1 MLLLGYYRFTATM
14 YLLTQESKTWKIE
27 EEARLRFSA
36 LNEADATHRFLTAL
50 FMDYTL
56 LPTILSFQA
65 NSHSVSTREITV
77 HNCDNY
83 GFLGSPENQ
92 LSTKQNTL
100 PGQCSIESSEISAPV
115 LPKNTYILCYFGI
128 VIFQASSLLTK
139 SIALN

>member
-1 MLLLGYYRFTATM
+1 MDGPLPTTKDLHQILGFLYFKSQGMIGENCKKLEILQLFSAFMLLLGYYRFTATM

-77 HNCDNY
+77 HII
-83 GFLGSPENQ
+83 G
-92 LSTKQNTL
+92 K
-100 PGQCSIESSEISAPV
+100 ISFTPCC
-115 LPKNTYILCYFGI
+115 LYL
-128 VIFQASSLLTK
+128 
-139 SIALN
+139 

>member
-1 MLLLGYYRFTATM
+1 M

-36 LNEADATHRFLTAL
+36 LNEADATRRFLTAL

-77 HNCDNY
+77 HNV
-83 GFLGSPENQ
+83 GKGSF
-92 LSTKQNTL
+92 S
-100 PGQCSIESSEISAPV
+100 
-115 LPKNTYILCYFGI
+115 
-128 VIFQASSLLTK
+128 
-139 SIALN
+139 

>member
-1 MLLLGYYRFTATM
+1 M

-65 NSHSVSTREITV
+65 NSHSVSTREKLV
-77 HNCDNY
+77 KAV
-83 GFLGSPENQ
+83 SV
-92 LSTKQNTL
+92 K
-100 PGQCSIESSEISAPV
+100 GQRDM
-115 LPKNTYILCYFGI
+115 TYRSVQDTAGGMK
-128 VIFQASSLLTK
+128 T
-139 SIALN
+139 

>member
-1 MLLLGYYRFTATM
+1 M

-83 GFLGSPENQ
+83 VFWGSPENQ
-92 LSTKQNTL
+92 LSTNQNTL
-100 PGQCSIESSEISAPV
+100 PGQCSIESSEISAPL
-115 LPKNTYILCYFGI
+115 LPKNTHMSYAFSVLSF
-128 VIFQASSLLTK
+128 FQS
-139 SIALN
+139 

>member
-36 LNEADATHRFLTAL
+36 LNEADATRRFLTAL

-65 NSHSVSTREITV
+65 NSHSVSTRKITV
-77 HNCDNY
+77 HNVSK
-83 GFLGSPENQ
+83 GSF
-92 LSTKQNTL
+92 S
-100 PGQCSIESSEISAPV
+100 
-115 LPKNTYILCYFGI
+115 
-128 VIFQASSLLTK
+128 
-139 SIALN
+139 

>member
-65 NSHSVSTREITV
+65 NSHSVSREIAV
-77 HNCDNY
+77 HNVGKGSFSVRGNET
-83 GFLGSPENQ
+83 GEPRELFGSP
-92 LSTKQNTL
+92 
-100 PGQCSIESSEISAPV
+100 
-115 LPKNTYILCYFGI
+115 
-128 VIFQASSLLTK
+128 
-139 SIALN
+139 